1 MVAML
6 VSQNISQ
13 SLQGTSTNATS
24 CRRKMEVRANLKLA
38 FVAGWHSVPLN
49 TRLSQLNKENSN
61 VLKIPIS

>member
-38 FVAGWHSVPLN
+38 FVAEWHSVPLN
-49 TRLSQLNKENSN
+49 TRLS
-61 VLKIPIS
+61 